1 MGLGAAHATPHTAA
15 TAGATATRTASANA
29 GHAFKSWGGDCA
41 SAGTSATC
49 TLASVTA
56 PRSVSASFG
65 PVVAAATGVPIP
77 VLAPWSLPLLVLL
90 LGALAG
96 WRCRAA

>member
-1 MGLGAAHATPHTAA
+1 MGLGAAHATPHAAA
-15 TAGATATRTASANA
+15 TAGATATCTVSANA
-29 GHAFKSWGGDCA
+29 GHAFQGWGGDCA
-41 SAGTSATC
+41 SAGTSTTC

-56 PRSVSASFG
+56 PHSVSASFG

-77 VLAPWSLPLLVLL
+77 VLGPWSLPLLGLL

-96 WRCRAA
+96 WRRKAA